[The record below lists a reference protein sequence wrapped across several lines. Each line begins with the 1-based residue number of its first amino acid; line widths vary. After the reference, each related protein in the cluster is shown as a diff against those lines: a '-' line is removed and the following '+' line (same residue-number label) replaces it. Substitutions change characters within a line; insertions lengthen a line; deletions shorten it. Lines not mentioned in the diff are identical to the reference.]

1 MVKLTS
7 TGSFKNSYRF
17 LQFLNRRE
25 YFNKLN
31 QYGQRGVAALSKATP
46 KDTGK
51 TAASWRYEI
60 DTSINGLTIS
70 WINDNV
76 VGHTPLVI
84 MLQYGHGTRGGGY
97 VKGKDFINPSIKP
110 IFEEIEEDVWKEVTA
125 N

>member
-25 YFNKLN
+25 YFNRLN

-60 DTSINGLTIS
+60 DTSINGLAIS

-110 IFEEIEEDVWKEVTA
+110 IFEEIEEAVWKEVTA